1 MNTSAGTQSHSRTQ
15 THPGTAHGAQGRA
28 RLGSGAHTLPA
39 RPAVGGNRVPAEHPM
54 AGAGRP
60 ACAPC
65 TPLCSRAL
73 PSPPARRRHAH
84 LVDGGKTLKAW
95 LFAKSQSSGSHPKT
109 EGAGGA
115 AAAGRRGG
123 WRGEAGKA
131 RRGCQCSV
139 GGGSSWGRGRCLE
152 GSRAR
157 GAPPAGRRRQGR
169 AASRPRIRNVAGP
182 RTRRKAPRSRPD
194 DWQHLQTRPGAPQG
208 RVGPCSSTHRLAL
221 RRRKSYQGRRAKRG
235 VPDAAGAGGGG
246 VVQRST
252 AVGP

>member
-1 MNTSAGTQSHSRTQ
+1 MQAHNPTLAHRHTPARR
-15 THPGTAHGAQGRA
+15 TAHRAGRGSAAGRTRCLRGRPLEAIASPQSTRWRA
-28 RLGSGAHTLPA
+28 RGALRA
-39 RPAVGGNRVPAEHPM
+39 LRAL
-54 AGAGRP
+54 
-60 ACAPC
+60 
-65 TPLCSRAL
+65 PLCSRAL